1 MTNQE
6 KRELLRQLRRTLA
19 QRNDIPVLSSEEP
32 CAPDC
37 DGSCPVL
44 L

>member
-19 QRNDIPVLSSEEP
+19 QRNDIPVLSSSEP
-32 CAPDC
+32 FLP
-37 DGSCPVL
+37 S
-44 L
+44 